1 MVRGGVEQRMEQK
14 RMESMDRGDGVRLA
28 FERIEGAEPTLV
40 WLSGFRSDMSGT
52 KAETLAQWARKEG
65 RRFLRLDYS
74 GHGASDGAFE
84 DGTIGRWKDDALAVI
99 DAQTAGPLALVGSSM
114 GGWIAVLIAL
124 ARPERV
130 KGMLL
135 LAPAPDFTERLIW
148 PSLTEAAKAQILGQ
162 GSWDMPSEY
171 DPAPTPI
178 TRALIE
184 DGKKHL
190 VLGKPI
196 PFHGPVRILHGSRDP
211 DVPHNLVADLVDAL
225 ETDDMMFTTLGGGD
239 HRLSRPEDLQRLV
252 ETASALAWQL
262 GQQKQD

>member
-1 MVRGGVEQRMEQK
+1 MEHK
-14 RMESMDRGDGVRLA
+14 RMQSMDRGDGVKLA

-52 KAETLAQWARKEG
+52 KAETLAGWARKEG
-65 RRFLRLDYS
+65 RSFLRLDYS
-74 GHGASDGAFE
+74 GHGASEGRFV

-99 DAQTAGPLALVGSSM
+99 DAQTEGPLALVGSSM

-130 KGMLL
+130 KGLLL

-148 PSLTEAAKAQILGQ
+148 PSLSAKAQRQILANGV
-162 GSWDMPSEY
+162 WEMASEY
-171 DPAPTPI
+171 DPEPTPI

-190 VLGKPI
+190 VLDKPI

-211 DVPHNLVADLVDAL
+211 DVPRDLVADLVEAL
-225 ETDDMMFTTLGGGD
+225 ATDDMIFSNIGGGD
-239 HRLSRPEDLQRLV
+239 HRLSRPQDLERLV
-252 ETASALAWQL
+252 ETASFLAWQL
-262 GQQKQD
+262 GKQKQD